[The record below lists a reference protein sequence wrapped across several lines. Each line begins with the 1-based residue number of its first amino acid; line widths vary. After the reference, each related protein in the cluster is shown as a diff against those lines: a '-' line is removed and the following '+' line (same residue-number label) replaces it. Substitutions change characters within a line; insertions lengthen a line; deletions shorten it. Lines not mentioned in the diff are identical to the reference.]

1 MPQKESYMSDMQV
14 KAPRTEAVLDTN
26 TNQVVT
32 DTMISIAENLID
44 VADCIDQSSLDE
56 FASMLISANRIFIM
70 GAGRSGLVAK
80 SFAMRLMHIGFQV
93 YVVGEIIT
101 PAVTA
106 GDVVVAISG
115 SGNTRTI
122 SEFGEICKKLNVKLI
137 TVTSTKNST
146 LGRLSDLSV
155 VIDGKQK
162 PSPGKEY
169 MERQLRGNHKSLTPL
184 GTLFELT
191 AAVFLDAFIAK
202 MMVLRGVD
210 ESFLKQRHTVLE

>member
-1 MPQKESYMSDMQV
+1 MPEMDV
-14 KAPRTEAVLDTN
+14 KSPHTEAAVLEAN
-26 TNQVVT
+26 TNQVVS
-32 DTMISIAENLID
+32 DTMIAIADHLID
-44 VADCIDQSSLDE
+44 VAENIDQSSLE
-56 FASMLISANRIFIM
+56 KFARMLNSANRIFVM

-101 PAVTA
+101 PAVST

-122 SEFGEICKKLNVKLI
+122 SEFGDICKKLNVKLV
-137 TVTSTKNST
+137 TVTSNGNSV
-146 LGRLSDLSV
+146 LGRMSDLV
-155 VIDGKQK
+155 ILIDGKQR
-162 PSPGKEY
+162 PQQSKEY
-169 MERQLRGNHKSLTPL
+169 MERQLRGNHKSMTPM

-202 MMVLRGVD
+202 MMVLRGVNEAD
-210 ESFLKQRHTVLE
+210 LKQRHTVLE

>member
-1 MPQKESYMSDMQV
+1 MPDIDAKT
-14 KAPRTEAVLDTN
+14 KAGTGLDAASN
-26 TNQVVT
+26 GVVT
-32 DTMISIAENLID
+32 DTMETIAYHLLD
-44 VADCIDQSSLDE
+44 VSKSLDMAVLDE
-56 FASMLISANRIFIM
+56 FASMLNSANRIFVM

-80 SFAMRLMHIGFQV
+80 SFAMRLMHIGYQV

-137 TVTSTKNST
+137 TVTSNKNST
-146 LGRLSDLSV
+146 LGRMSDLV
-155 VIDGKQK
+155 VIVDGNQRHEH
-162 PSPGKEY
+162 SKEY
-169 MERQLRGNHKSLTPL
+169 MERQLSGNHKSLTPL

-191 AAVFLDAFIAK
+191 AGVFLDSFIAK
-202 MMVLRGVD
+202 LMVVKGVD
-210 ESFLKQRHTVLE
+210 EAYLKMRHTVLE

>member
-1 MPQKESYMSDMQV
+1 MPEMEAKQKLENPIESS
-14 KAPRTEAVLDTN
+14 TSE
-26 TNQVVT
+26 VVR
-32 DTMISIAENLID
+32 DTMITIADHLMD
-44 VADCIDQSSLDE
+44 VADSVDIETLEE
-56 FASMLISANRIFIM
+56 FARMLNSANRIFVM

-137 TVTSTKNST
+137 TVTSNKDST
-146 LGRLSDLSV
+146 LGRLSDLV
-155 VIDGKQK
+155 VSIDGQQK
-162 PSPGKEY
+162 HSHREY
-169 MERQLRGNHKSLTPL
+169 MERQLSGRHKSLTPL

-191 AAVFLDAFIAK
+191 AGVFLDSFIAK
-202 MMVLRGVD
+202 MMLVRGVD
-210 ESFLKQRHTVLE
+210 EAYLKMRHTVLE

>member
-1 MPQKESYMSDMQV
+1 MSEMDV
-14 KAPRTEAVLDTN
+14 KALRNEAVSEVN
-26 TNQVVT
+26 SNQFVT
-32 DTMISIAENLID
+32 DTMISIAENLIC
-44 VADCIDQSSLDE
+44 AAENMDQASLE
-56 FASMLISANRIFIM
+56 GFAQMLVSANRIFVM

-93 YVVGEIIT
+93 YVVGEIVT
-101 PAVTA
+101 PAVAA

-122 SEFGEICKKLNVKLI
+122 SEFGDICKKLNVKLI
-137 TVTSTKNST
+137 TVTTNKDST
-146 LGRLSDLSV
+146 LGRMSDLV
-155 VIDGKQK
+155 VLIGGKQK
-162 PSPGKEY
+162 PSQSKEY
-169 MERQLRGNHKSLTPL
+169 MERQLVGNHKSMTPL

-202 MMVLRGVD
+202 LMVMRGVD